1 VKLKYW
7 LMALL
12 AFATRTACAAPIQT
26 ICLSGRVAPKWRHSY
41 SWCFMPATLKHRRT
55 PEPAPRARI
64 SARVPRSV
72 QTRLEEAA
80 ERSGATVNQFVVQAA
95 IEKAEALLE
104 RERVTVLSARD
115 AQRLVELLD
124 NPPPPNEKLKRG
136 LEMYRRATGGDPH
149 RAFKWPP
156 RSQDV

>member
-1 VKLKYW
+1 
-7 LMALL
+7 
-12 AFATRTACAAPIQT
+12 
-26 ICLSGRVAPKWRHSY
+26 
-41 SWCFMPATLKHRRT
+41 
-55 PEPAPRARI
+55 
-64 SARVPRSV
+64 VPRSV

-80 ERSGATVNQFVVQAA
+80 ARTGATVNQFMVQAA
-95 IEKAEALLE
+95 VEKAETLLE

-124 NPPPPNEKLKRG
+124 NPPPPTEELKRG

-149 RAFKWPP
+149 RAFEWPP